1 MTKMSNSCYKM
12 NEENPLKLK
21 KDSLYLHLHKLS
33 IKLSFFSERFVG
45 EPYKSVSAEGPGSD
59 LAPTVTDHSGLPTG
73 PSGSACPVGVN
84 HWTPTAVEGAFVV
97 LLAPLPRSLSLSFLS
112 ISIAKGHD
120 GSREVS
126 EEVSK
131 VRGMV
136 CGVNDPSENW
146 HHLRMW
152 SFSPKRQQNIIWVE
166 GKTKRQE
173 KYQSCT
179 DRVNPWTK
187 ISKRLIVTT

>member
-33 IKLSFFSERFVG
+33 IKLSFFSERFIE
-45 EPYKSVSAEGPGSD
+45 EPYKSVSDEGPGSD

-97 LLAPLPRSLSLSFLS
+97 LLAPLPRSLMSLFPLNQHCQRTWRQQRS
-112 ISIAKGHD
+112 
-120 GSREVS
+120 
-126 EEVSK
+126 
-131 VRGMV
+131 VRGSLKGKGD
-136 CGVNDPSENW
+136 GVWCEWPKWKLTSSQNVIIQPKKVAK
-146 HHLRMW
+146 HHLG
-152 SFSPKRQQNIIWVE
+152 I
-166 GKTKRQE
+166 GKTRRQE